1 MARQVLSEA
10 TLNAEGLMA
19 RADSGTVR
27 RGITLSQQG
36 RVRLTSVARTEAVA
50 HVVGETAC
58 DVHFSVEDDGRVGA
72 VCDCP
77 DFIRSPRTVCKH
89 VVAGALVL
97 RNYLRMHPP
106 QTWENV
112 LAQAI
117 RPEPKKAAAPRQALF
132 FSLQMRQNQWYLL
145 PYSLALSQFAPDTLG
160 NGPALAKTIQQEAL
174 SRQAKAVRTVDPRR
188 FVNAASADEADTVLK
203 LVALAGQSSYSY
215 SYFSDRSF
223 DPSGLLP
230 LLAGGFVFRG
240 REQDPLQI
248 LLSVSPETGRAEVAL
263 DQTDDGTALRPSVQL
278 AGETFPLTPENTQI
292 ISDDPLWLLSG
303 TTLYPVADD
312 GALIETLLD
321 NPDLRVPPDETT
333 DFLDRYLLPLAS
345 RVPLTG
351 EGIVWEEVGG
361 EEPQPR
367 LYLSETDGA
376 LSVGLR
382 FGYGTYEVGYE
393 KSLPETTLLRQP
405 DTLTLVRLARRS
417 DREQHWWDTLAT
429 GHGLKR
435 GAAPDEF
442 ALRAKTDAVDFLL
455 SHIPALT
462 ALGFEVYGERE
473 LTQARV
479 NRSRP
484 TISFRVSSGIDWF
497 DVDATIEFGDTRAAL
512 KDVRKAVRQRERYVK
527 LADGSIGEIPA
538 EWLEKYRY
546 LFSMSEDEGDSLRV
560 ASAQITLLDQLF
572 AETGEG
578 SISADAEFMQRRE
591 TLREFERIEPR
602 PLPTG
607 LKADLHP
614 YQKAGV
620 DWLHFLHDY
629 GFGGCLADD
638 MGLGKAQPLDAKIL
652 TPTGW
657 AHMGD
662 LYPGDWVVSSQ
673 GGPSQ
678 VTGVFPQGEK
688 EVFRVT
694 FSDGASTECCDDHL
708 WAVNS
713 AVRKRRGNP
722 PLVLPLSTIRQRLRD
737 AAGNCRYYIP
747 TVKPIDFA
755 EQPLP
760 LHPYLLGALLGD
772 GGIAHSV
779 IFSSADAEMIERIK
793 ALLPATTHMVY
804 KDHYDWQISRKLG
817 TEATNAVQ
825 KVLRELGLAG
835 HRSEGKFVP
844 DVYKFSSVEARIAL
858 LQGLLDT
865 DGYINKAD
873 KNIEY
878 TSVSPRLAQDVLF
891 LVQSLGGIA
900 TLRSKKTTGQ
910 LCYRLNITLPPHI
923 PPFALSRK
931 ANACPP
937 RVKYHP
943 TRAIISV
950 EPVGVKPCQCISVDA
965 LDHLYVTDHC
975 IVTHNTVTALTLLQS
990 LSESHKAKSASLLVL
1005 PRSLVFN
1012 WEREA
1017 ARFTPGLRL
1026 LNHAG
1031 TGRAKDASAFDDYDL
1046 VITTYGIL
1054 LRDIEMLRRHRFHYA
1069 ILDEAQAIKNPAAQS
1084 SRAARLISADHK
1096 LTLTGTPVEN
1106 STLELWS
1113 QFAFLNPGLLGSLE
1127 HFRGEFAG
1135 AIEKHQDELAAA
1147 FLRRLVHP
1155 FLLRRTKDQ
1164 VAQQLP
1170 PRTERVL
1177 YTEMEPGQ
1185 RKLYD
1190 KTRDFY
1196 RAQIMGVMEQEGTA
1210 QNAGPGNARMKILE
1224 GLLRLRQIAN
1234 HPRLVQPENTS
1245 VSGKFET
1252 LLETLETLRSEGHK
1266 ALVFSQFVGMLTLL
1280 REALDARHIPYAY
1293 LDGKTKDRQSRVDSF
1308 QNSPDLPFF
1317 LISLRA
1323 GGVGL
1328 NLTAADY
1335 VIHIDPW
1342 WNPAVERQAT
1352 DRTHRI
1358 GQDRPVF
1365 VYKLIT
1371 RDTVEEKILVLQD
1384 RKRELVNQLIST
1396 EGGFFKSLTR
1406 QDIELLFE

>member
-19 RADSGTVR
+19 KADSGTVR

-50 HVVGETAC
+50 HVVGESTH
-58 DVHFSVEDDGRVGA
+58 DVHFSVSDDGRVGA
-72 VCDCP
+72 ICDCA
-77 DFIRSPRTVCKH
+77 DFVRSPNMACKH
-89 VVAGALVL
+89 IVAGALVL

-106 QTWENV
+106 QTWEAV
-112 LAQAI
+112 LAQAVQ
-117 RPEPKKAAAPRQALF
+117 PNAKKAAAPRQALF
-132 FSLQMRQNQWYLL
+132 FSLQTRQNQWVLL
-145 PYSLALSQFAPDTLG
+145 PYSLTLSSFAPEMIGD
-160 NGPALAKTIQQEAL
+160 GPALAKTIKQEAL

-188 FVNAASADEADTVLK
+188 FVNAAGGEEAETVLK
-203 LVALAGQSSYSY
+203 MVALAGQSSYSY
-215 SYFSDRSF
+215 SYYSDRSF

-248 LLSVSPETGRAEVAL
+248 LLSVSAETGRAEVAL
-263 DQTDDGTALRPSVQL
+263 EKTDDGTALRPSVML
-278 AGETFPLTPENTQI
+278 GETSFPLTPENSQVV
-292 ISDDPLWLLSG
+292 SEDPLWLLSG

-321 NPDLRVPPDETT
+321 NPDLRVPDDETA

-345 RVPLTG
+345 RVSLTG
-351 EGIVWEEVGG
+351 EGIAWEEIGG
-361 EEPQPR
+361 MDPLPR
-367 LYLSETDGA
+367 LYLSEANGA
-376 LSVGLR
+376 LTVALR
-382 FGYGTYEVGYE
+382 FGYGDYEVGYE

-405 DTLTLVRLARRS
+405 DTLTLVRLARRP
-417 DREQHWWDTLAT
+417 DREQHWWDSVAS

-435 GAAPDEF
+435 GSAPEEF

-462 ALGFEVYGERE
+462 AVGFEVYGERE

-497 DVDATIEFGDTRAAL
+497 DVDATIEFGDTRATL
-512 KDVRKAVRQRERYVK
+512 KDVRKAVRRRERYVK

-546 LFSMSEDEGDSLRV
+546 LFSMSEDEGENLRV

-572 AETGEG
+572 AESGEDSSG
-578 SISADAEFMQRRE
+578 VQADAEFMKRRE

-602 PLPTG
+602 PLPVG
-607 LKADLHP
+607 LNADLHP

-638 MGLGKAQPLDAKIL
+638 MGLGKAQPLDAKVL

-657 AHMGD
+657 VRMGD
-662 LYPGDWVVSSQ
+662 IQVGDWVVNSQ

-678 VTGVFPQGEK
+678 VIGVFPQGEK
-688 EVFRVT
+688 EVFRVG
-694 FSDGASTECCDDHL
+694 FSDGAATKCCDEHL

-722 PLVLPLSTIRQRLRD
+722 PLVLPLSTIRERLRD

-772 GGIAHSV
+772 GCTDITK
-779 IFSSADAEMIERIK
+779 RIK
-793 ALLPATTHMVY
+793 SLLPATTHMVY
-804 KDHYDWQISRKLG
+804 KDRYDWQISRNIG
-817 TEATNAVQ
+817 EGRTNAVQ
-825 KVLRELGLAG
+825 TVLRDLGLTG

-844 DVYKFSSVEARIAL
+844 DVYKFSPIEARIAL

-865 DGYINKAD
+865 DGYVDMAG

-910 LCYRLNITLPPHI
+910 LCYRLNISLPPHI

-943 TRAIISV
+943 TRAIVSV
-950 EPVGVKPCQCISVDA
+950 EPVGTKPCQCIAVDA
-965 LDHLYVTDHC
+965 PDHLYVTDHC
-975 IVTHNTVTALTLLQS
+975 IVTHNTVTTLALLQS
-990 LSESHKAKSASLLVL
+990 LSESHEAKSASLLVL

-1012 WEREA
+1012 WERES

-1031 TGRAKDASAFDDYDL
+1031 TGRAKDTAAFDDYDL

-1054 LRDIEMLRRHRFHYA
+1054 LRDIEMLRKHRFHYA

-1084 SRAARLISADHK
+1084 SRAARMLSADHK

-1127 HFRGEFAG
+1127 HFRSEFAG

-1164 VAQQLP
+1164 VAQELP

-1196 RAQIMGVMEQEGTA
+1196 RSQIMGVMEQEGTA
-1210 QNAGPGNARMKILE
+1210 PDAGPGNARMKILE

-1234 HPRLVQPENTS
+1234 HPRLVQPDTHS
-1245 VSGKFET
+1245 TSGKFDT

-1266 ALVFSQFVGMLTLL
+1266 ALVFSQFVGMLTIL

-1293 LDGKTKDRQSRVDSF
+1293 LDGKTKDRQARVDSF
-1308 QNSPDLPFF
+1308 QNNPELPFF

-1358 GQDRPVF
+1358 GQDKPVF